1 MPSMTATM
9 VPFLHVARTSERRRD
24 SLDTQN
30 HHQNCSKWRRTLS
43 KKLSFKRKRTDE
55 QNVQEE
61 CCLDDINENTET
73 DAARI
78 SREMKTT
85 VEAIA
90 YIAEHMKAE
99 MSDKKIRDDWK
110 YVAMVI
116 DRLLLLL
123 FFGVTLGGTLG
134 IICSAPHVFDFVDQE
149 KIIKQLNAKYMN
161 VTEDELLTVP
171 ATF

>member
-9 VPFLHVARTSERRRD
+9 VPFLHVARTSKRRRD
-24 SLDTQN
+24 SLDT
-30 HHQNCSKWRRTLS
+30 
-43 KKLSFKRKRTDE
+43 
-55 QNVQEE
+55 QEE

-99 MSDKKIRDDWK
+99 MSDKKVRRIR
-110 YVAMVI
+110 AN
-116 DRLLLLL
+116 R
-123 FFGVTLGGTLG
+123 
-134 IICSAPHVFDFVDQE
+134 
-149 KIIKQLNAKYMN
+149 
-161 VTEDELLTVP
+161 
-171 ATF
+171 

>member
-1 MPSMTATM
+1 LNCIIVQDFRSCDAIYDCHDGTVFTCGKDLQTKAGLLRHPGI
-9 VPFLHVARTSERRRD
+9 HVWMF
-24 SLDTQN
+24 SLSAFYKQQSWQN

-55 QNVQEE
+55 EE

-99 MSDKKIRDDWK
+99 MSDKKVRRIRTN
-110 YVAMVI
+110 
-116 DRLLLLL
+116 R
-123 FFGVTLGGTLG
+123 
-134 IICSAPHVFDFVDQE
+134 Q
-149 KIIKQLNAKYMN
+149 
-161 VTEDELLTVP
+161 
-171 ATF
+171 

>member
-1 MPSMTATM
+1 MRRCACQQCEVALDALRLRGIRLFC
-9 VPFLHVARTSERRRD
+9 VP
-24 SLDTQN
+24 
-30 HHQNCSKWRRTLS
+30 C
-43 KKLSFKRKRTDE
+43 LSFGVNQST
-55 QNVQEE
+55 QEE
-61 CCLDDINENTET
+61 CRLEDINDNTET
-73 DAARI
+73 PAARI
-78 SREMKTT
+78 TREMKTT

-149 KIIKQLNAKYMN
+149 KIIKQLNAKYMSP
-161 VTEDELLTVP
+161 TDEELTVP